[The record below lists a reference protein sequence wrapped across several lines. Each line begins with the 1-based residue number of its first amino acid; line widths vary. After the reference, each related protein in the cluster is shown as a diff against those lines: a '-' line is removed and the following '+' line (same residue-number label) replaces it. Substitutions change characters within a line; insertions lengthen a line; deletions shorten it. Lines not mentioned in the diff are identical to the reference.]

1 MGVHYGQS
9 WLLWKQL
16 RALWGTFYRLLLTGV
31 LPGVAFPATAEY
43 CSACLQRLN
52 SHSSTGRPP
61 SSLLVPSFYLAAHQE
76 DRTALISLT
85 MWSPPDILLET
96 GPGSSPWH
104 WTWRVGARQIKR
116 QALGIRVS
124 IMSDKCSFVNKIR
137 WGLGEL
143 KEAWGDKGAKGRSP
157 ASGIIQA
164 IILLKANNSKNCL
177 LVSVEPS

>member
-1 MGVHYGQS
+1 MVQS

-16 RALWGTFYRLLLTGV
+16 SALWGTFYRLLLTGM
-31 LPGVAFPATAEY
+31 LPCVAFPATVEY

-85 MWSPPDILLET
+85 IWSSPDILLKT
-96 GPGSSPWH
+96 GPGSGLWH
-104 WTWRVGARQIKR
+104 WTWRAGARQIKR
-116 QALGIRVS
+116 QALGRRVS

-143 KEAWGDKGAKGRSP
+143 KEEWSDEGAKGRSP
-157 ASGIIQA
+157 ASGIIQVYYTF
-164 IILLKANNSKNCL
+164 KSQ
-177 LVSVEPS
+177 